1 MLAQQRKRQQREEQ
15 IMLSLAN
22 LTYATRNQLQIV
34 NNLGGDRNAHRILH
48 RMEKDKLI
56 SSIRTG
62 RKIYFLSNKGKN
74 VIGSEQGELK
84 KKMITHTLM
93 RNDLYIKF
101 NRPNDWAKEVPI
113 KQNGEIVLIPDAMF
127 TKNDQY
133 HFVEIDNKQS
143 MRTNYDK
150 IKRYADLFKM
160 IFKQYKHHPTLIWYT
175 LSDVR
180 KQKLGDEC
188 KKYGIKFIT
197 F

>member
-1 MLAQQRKRQQREEQ
+1 MLAQQRKKQQREEQ

-22 LTYATRNQLQIV
+22 LTYATRNQLQTV

-48 RMEKDKLI
+48 RMEKNKLI

-93 RNDLYIKF
+93 RNDLYLKF
-101 NRPNDWAKEVPI
+101 KQPDDWAKEVPI